1 MKLIEGVRV
10 LSFNH
15 FLMGPMGVQHLADL
29 GADVIA
35 VEPPAGAF
43 QRHWSGGN
51 VWVGTE
57 SMLQWCANRNKRSLA
72 VDLKRHEG
80 REIVQKLVKSCDA
93 VTENF
98 RPGVMERLGL
108 GFEQLKKIKPDLI
121 YASGSGFGH
130 DGPYA
135 ERPGQDLVLQAFS
148 GLAAVNGQAP
158 DGASPV
164 GVSAVDHHGAALFA
178 MGILAA
184 LLHRQQTGQG
194 MRVDVSL
201 LGSAIDLQAESYTC
215 YLNEKS
221 PGSLRRQG
229 DSGSWYQPGPYGIYK
244 CKDGAIA
251 ISNCSVSELGGALQC
266 PALASI
272 PDSQGFQRQ
281 EEICSIVAK
290 QVASWPLATLL
301 KAMEERQI
309 WHAPVCSYDEVVED
323 PQVKHN
329 GHFVR
334 VLNEKGTP
342 FKVVTHPVRYNGA
355 APEVRLIPQQLGA
368 QTAAILHEIGYS
380 MDEIKDLESRA
391 IVKCKQGGE

>member
-1 MKLIEGVRV
+1 MKLIEGIRV

-35 VEPPAGAF
+35 VEPPSGAF

-51 VWVGTE
+51 VWVDKE
-57 SMLQWCANRNKRSLA
+57 SMLLWCTNRNKRSLA
-72 VDLKRHEG
+72 VDLKRVEG
-80 REIVQKLVKSCDA
+80 REIVLRLVEICDVVA
-93 VTENF
+93 ENF
-98 RPGVMERLGL
+98 RPGVMEKLGL
-108 GFEQLKKIKPDLI
+108 GFEELKRIKPDLI

-135 ERPGQDLVLQAFS
+135 ARTGQDLILQAFS
-148 GLAAVNGQAP
+148 GLAAINGQAP

-164 GVSAVDHHGAALFA
+164 GVTAVDHHGAALLA

-184 LLHRQQTGQG
+184 LLNRQRTGEG

-215 YLNEKS
+215 YLNGKS
-221 PGSLRRQG
+221 MGSLRRQG

-251 ISNCSVSELGGALQC
+251 ISNCRVSDLAEALRC

-272 PDSQGFQRQ
+272 PDSESFQRQ
-281 EEICSIVAK
+281 EEICSIVSK
-290 QVASWPLATLL
+290 QIAASPVAALL
-301 KAMEERQI
+301 SVLEQHQI
-309 WHAPVCSYDEVVED
+309 WHARVHSYDEVVED
-323 PQVKHN
+323 VQVKHN
-329 GHFVR
+329 GHFLTVSNAR
-334 VLNEKGTP
+334 GTP
-342 FKVVTHPVRYNGA
+342 FTIVTHPIRYNGMT
-355 APEVRLIPQQLGA
+355 PSVHFVPQHLGA
-368 QTAAILHEIGYS
+368 QTTQILQELGYS
-380 MDEIKDLESRA
+380 AAEITKLESLA
-391 IVKCKQGGE
+391 IVKSKEEGQ